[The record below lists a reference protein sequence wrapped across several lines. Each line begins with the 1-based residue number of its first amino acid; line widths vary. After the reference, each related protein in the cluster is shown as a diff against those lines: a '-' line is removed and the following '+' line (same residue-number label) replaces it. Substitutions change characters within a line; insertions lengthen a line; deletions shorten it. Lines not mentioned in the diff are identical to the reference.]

1 MSLVT
6 VYFNL
11 YKNPEKGGGGMLSDR
26 IGAKARGLQDQPP
39 LSVAE
44 KLLLLVCAAAL
55 VFACAAG
62 YTELDRQSKARTAL
76 TQVKAAQLAA
86 RAVAAQCYAAGVPY
100 ADQTSRDGF
109 AAGIAEEIETL
120 GSLPGTVTLL
130 QVSADGYTVQQL
142 LYAEGEMRALYDAE
156 TGYTVWRAEPR
167 LRFDSGV
174 NP

>member
-1 MSLVT
+1 MNQTYEYVATCLFGLESL
-6 VYFNL
+6 L
-11 YKNPEKGGGGMLSDR
+11 G
-26 IGAKARGLQDQPP
+26 
-39 LSVAE
+39 
-44 KLLLLVCAAAL
+44 
-55 VFACAAG
+55 
-62 YTELDRQSKARTAL
+62 
-76 TQVKAAQLAA
+76 
-86 RAVAAQCYAAGVPY
+86 
-100 ADQTSRDGF
+100 
-109 AAGIAEEIETL
+109 EEIEAL

>member
-1 MSLVT
+1 
-6 VYFNL
+6 
-11 YKNPEKGGGGMLSDR
+11 MLSDR

-62 YTELDRQSKARTAL
+62 YTELDRQGKARNAL

-86 RAVAAQCYAAGVPY
+86 RAVAAQCYAAGAPY

-142 LYAEGEMRALYDAE
+142 LYAEGEMCALYDAE

>member
-1 MSLVT
+1 
-6 VYFNL
+6 
-11 YKNPEKGGGGMLSDR
+11 MLSDR

-86 RAVAAQCYAAGVPY
+86 RARFAGWRRSLCAAKRLPRNSE
-100 ADQTSRDGF
+100 TFF
-109 AAGIAEEIETL
+109 ASFFGHKK
-120 GSLPGTVTLL
+120 GRS
-130 QVSADGYTVQQL
+130 
-142 LYAEGEMRALYDAE
+142 
-156 TGYTVWRAEPR
+156 PR
-167 LRFDSGV
+167 RSPL
-174 NP
+174 

>member
-1 MSLVT
+1 
-6 VYFNL
+6 
-11 YKNPEKGGGGMLSDR
+11 MLSDR

-44 KLLLLVCAAAL
+44 KLLLLYCAAPL

-62 YTELDRQSKARTAL
+62 YTELDRQGKARNAL

-86 RAVAAQCYAAGVPY
+86 RAVAAQCYAAGAPY

-167 LRFDSGV
+167 LHFDSGV

>member
-6 VYFNL
+6 VYFYL

-62 YTELDRQSKARTAL
+62 YTELDRQGKARNAL
-76 TQVKAAQLAA
+76 TQVKAAQL
-86 RAVAAQCYAAGVPY
+86 AAQCYAAGVPY